1 MIPRRYLIAT
11 LFIAAMLVLLAVVQA
26 PRSRSAGG
34 FATDAPPPL
43 LSLESF
49 RTLAELP
56 LRDGWSPRFQ
66 STRDPDQPLPWPFGG
81 GFGTPWE
88 PASPYLGDQGV
99 ALNGPDGRSEVVLW
113 RGLEWRRY
121 RFEAPLAS
129 ARLAPH
135 RSDRLLVTVALPQ
148 GRFNTQLLEIPEG
161 RVLWAVDSGPW
172 SRFSWDGRAVLVGL
186 DPPQPRESLLLSSLP
201 LDGPEAEPTL
211 ADWSEADL
219 GPPPRRWITRPAQLW
234 PDGQDL
240 PGHRLHVPWAPGA
253 RLWFPRG
260 DRLWHASG
268 GQWTLWGLQ
277 ETGWRRLATGTG
289 SLCAQPPLAFG
300 LVAAQGRSR
309 TEPEAAEW
317 SPVAESEPPWPDCDP
332 AWLWLG
338 PSGALTAWDQRWGAD
353 IEGLGRERQ
362 REALVRAFRHEW
374 RTAVDLRASVRGWLP
389 EGPEVALREARES
402 AWIWVGD
409 RILLVRL
416 QGLDRLRTI
425 QRAVKAR

>member
-34 FATDAPPPL
+34 FSSEAPPPV

-49 RTLAELP
+49 QTLAELP

-81 GFGTPWE
+81 GFEAPWE
-88 PASPYLGDQGV
+88 PASPYLADQGV

-121 RFEAPLAS
+121 RFEGPLAS

-135 RSDRLLVTVALPQ
+135 RSDRLLVTVVLPQ
-148 GRFNTQLLEIPEG
+148 GRFNTRLLEVPEG

-172 SRFSWDGRAVLVGL
+172 SRFSWDGGAVLLGL
-186 DPPQPRESLLLSSLP
+186 APPQPQPALLLTAIP
-201 LDGPEAEPTL
+201 LEGPGLEPTL
-211 ADWSEADL
+211 ADWSEPNL
-219 GPPPRRWITRPAQLW
+219 GLPPRRWATRPSQLW

-240 PGHRLHVPWAPGA
+240 PGHRLLVPWAADA
-253 RLWFPRG
+253 RIWFPRA
-260 DRLWHASG
+260 DRLWHTSG

-277 ETGWRRLATGTG
+277 EGGWARMATGKG
-289 SLCAQPPLAFG
+289 ALCAQPPLAIG
-300 LVAAQGRSR
+300 LLEAPGRKRSAPDEAQW
-309 TEPEAAEW
+309 T
-317 SPVAESEPPWPDCDP
+317 PVAEADPPWPDCDP
-332 AWLWLG
+332 AWLWLS
-338 PSGALTAWDQRWGAD
+338 PSGALTAWDQRWGGDA
-353 IEGLGRERQ
+353 EGLGRERQ
-362 REALVRAFRHEW
+362 REALLRANRPEW

-389 EGPEVALREARES
+389 EGPDVALREAWGV

-416 QGLDRLRTI
+416 QGLDRLRTVR
-425 QRAVKAR
+425 RALGVG